1 MSDRIAESG
10 SGTGTEVTINIED
23 RDELESLLDS
33 DGSAIDPKSP
43 PEVWERFSN
52 HWIEDGKSPNS
63 LQSIGSAWDQ
73 FSEWM
78 EVNGVTSL
86 AELDSSSLAQHDS
99 WIVSSDEYHKKPISR
114 CEHLKRIR
122 RVLKYACA
130 RDWAPESAVPTD
142 DDWQQ
147 ILPSVSKSEE
157 IRDDPLETD
166 RGDLITRWL
175 AAEKPCSRDHVI
187 WLLLF
192 EYGLRVSAIRAIDLN
207 DAVLSEP
214 EEFPGSEFHPH
225 IRLRDRPG
233 LGGEY
238 DAGLPLKN
246 TNPEYADRLVPL
258 YPNHAE
264 AIRRYIFTG
273 SPRGAESSRKE
284 FDVTDSHDRV
294 GLLTTEQSPRI
305 PGRTIRERAHYLTCP
320 TTYADEPCDC
330 AGCTQYRAENRRDP
344 PPSKRGTH
352 CERTRSPHQVRHGS
366 ATKLLDQLGPERVA
380 RIVGTSPDTLREV
393 YDRADEY
400 RQMERVADAMTNRE
414 EE

>member
-1 MSDRIAESG
+1 MSDRTVESG
-10 SGTGTEVTINIED
+10 SSTGVTIEIED
-23 RDELESLLDS
+23 GDDLESLLAS
-33 DGSAIDPKSP
+33 GGSAAIDPRP
-43 PEVWERFSN
+43 PSEVWERFSN

-63 LQSIGSAWDQ
+63 LQPIGSAWGQ

-99 WIVSSDEYHKKPISR
+99 WIVGSDEYHKKPISR
-114 CEHLKRIR
+114 REHLKRLR
-122 RVLKYACA
+122 RVLKYASA

-147 ILPSVSKSEE
+147 VLPSVSRSEE
-157 IRDDPLETD
+157 IRDDPLETE
-166 RGDLITRWL
+166 RGEQITRWL

-258 YPNHAE
+258 YLRHAE
-264 AIRRYIFTG
+264 AIREYIFTG
-273 SPRGAESSRKE
+273 TPSGAESSRKE

-294 GLLTTEQSPRI
+294 GLLTTEQSPRV
-305 PGRTIRERAHYLTCP
+305 PGRTIRERSHHLTCP
-320 TTYADEPCDC
+320 TTYREEPCDC
-330 AGCTQYRAENRRDP
+330 DGCEAYRAENGRDP
-344 PPSKRGTH
+344 YPSKRGAH

-366 ATKLLDQLGPERVA
+366 ATKLLDQMGPERVA
-380 RIVGTSPDTLREV
+380 RIVGTAPDTLREV